1 MSENVLGSV
10 SPGAANAAT
19 PNEQPNAASGGK
31 IGPRS
36 GNTSPAQAATIRALN
51 LDEVVD
57 KLNVRSRS
65 IGTTLLFQV
74 NLVSGISVIQVLDRD
89 TGELIR
95 QIPPRQI
102 SALATGNADAELQIL
117 DDLA

>member
-1 MSENVLGSV
+1 MSENVVSSV
-10 SPGAANAAT
+10 SSGAAKAAT
-19 PNEQPNAASGGK
+19 PNDQPIIATSGKGE
-31 IGPRS
+31 PRS
-36 GNTSPAQAATIRALN
+36 GKTSPAQAATTHALN
-51 LDEVVD
+51 LDEVVE

-65 IGTTLLFQV
+65 VGTTLRFRV
-74 NLVSGISVIQVLDRD
+74 DLVSGISVIQVLDRD